1 MESQRKHFSVYIY
14 MLMLII
20 SFNTIQI
27 NSIIVIIGQ
36 FATYQIE
43 EPKEV
48 LTFNQCHLLISF
60 LSAKCTEVN
69 IISLSLKINMK
80 RS

>member
-1 MESQRKHFSVYIY
+1 
-14 MLMLII
+14 MLII
-20 SFNTIQI
+20 SLNTRKI

-80 RS
+80 RSGSNQSRTKLCTT